1 MQRGKHGF
9 SPGHGFRES
18 AVTRAMSNIVA
29 IAAALVACG
38 VAAPALAAVTVNCTV
53 SASSLAFGIYN
64 PLNTVATTSTGS
76 LLITCTGTGTGSVSV
91 TTAVTFSTGLS
102 GTYASRKM
110 FSGGNA
116 LNYNIYW
123 STQYAQ
129 IMGDGSGGSFGGT
142 AGPFTV
148 FAGGSVP
155 VTGTMYGRIPAQ
167 QDVAPGGYVDTVL
180 VTVTY

>member
-1 MQRGKHGF
+1 M
-9 SPGHGFRES
+9 
-18 AVTRAMSNIVA
+18 TRAMTR
-29 IAAALVACG
+29 AARRPCARLPARRALRMLGSCVACFFA
-38 VAAPALAAVTVNCTV
+38 VPAFAVVTVNCTV
-53 SASSLAFGIYN
+53 SASSLAFGLYN
-64 PLNTVATTSTGS
+64 PMNTVATTSAGN
-76 LLITCTGTGTGSVSV
+76 LLITCSGSGSGSVSV

-102 GTYASRKM
+102 GTYATRKM

-123 STQYAQ
+123 STAYTQ
-129 IMGDGSGGSFGGT
+129 IMGDGSGGSFAGT

-148 FAGGSVP
+148 FAGASTP

-167 QDVAPGGYVDTVL
+167 QDAMPGTYVDTVL